1 MDLSETL
8 RCNLLQSVTYGES
21 EAQFNVTS
29 VIYTQPWIPH
39 PINVDLEPGE
49 NLLSVCVAETD
60 VWNVS
65 THDAKHKLTSVFAR
79 SAFPS

>member
-8 RCNLLQSVTYGES
+8 RCNLLLSVTYGEN

-29 VIYTQPWIPH
+29 VIYTQPCISPPVM
-39 PINVDLEPGE
+39 PIDADLEPEE

-65 THDAKHKLTSVFAR
+65 THDAKHKLTSVL
-79 SAFPS
+79 